1 MPRFDRRQ
9 FLTLAGAL
17 AAAVPFPYGVP
28 YALGATPSPR
38 RGGVL
43 TLLVDPEPP
52 TLLSVA
58 NTAGSTVKTSAKTNE
73 GLLKYGFD
81 LQPQP
86 QLATAW
92 QISPDGL
99 QYRFTLRR
107 GVKWHDGQP
116 FTSEDVAY
124 SIGLLKEVHPRGRG
138 TFANVIEVR
147 TPDEATAIVIL
158 SKPSPYLLRAFD
170 AAESPIV
177 PKHLYQ
183 DTAPQ
188 KIASHPNNNA
198 PVGTGPFRFKE
209 WVRGSHVVYERNP
222 DYWDTGKP
230 YIDTLIVKFIPD
242 PAARAAAFESGA
254 VDLGGESPVPLSDLA
269 RLRENASLTFDSRGY
284 EYSIT
289 QTRIE
294 FNLDHPILGK
304 LPVRQ
309 AIAHAL
315 DRNVIRNTIWYG
327 YANDSPTPIAPGSPF
342 HDPRPTPYPFDPRK
356 AEALLDAAGYPRRAD
371 GKRFALVHDFLP
383 YGDGFKR
390 VADYLKP
397 ALAHVGVDV
406 TIRAQDFPTYIR
418 RVYTDR
424 DFEFTNNSMGNFF
437 DPTAGVQR
445 LYWSQNFRRGVPFS
459 NGSHYANPE
468 VDHLLEAAAVESDPA
483 RRRELFA
490 RFQHIVE
497 DELPDINLVSLKQVT
512 IANTRVQDHTTT
524 ASGLNGS
531 LADVWLRA

>member
-1 MPRFDRRQ
+1 MPRIDRRQ
-9 FLTLAGAL
+9 FLALAGTLTAAL
-17 AAAVPFPYGVP
+17 PFPFGVP
-28 YALGATPSPR
+28 DGFAAELTPR

-81 LQPQP
+81 LRPQP

-92 QISPDGL
+92 QVSTDGL

-107 GVKWHDGQP
+107 GVKWHDGRP
-116 FTSEDVAY
+116 FTSADVAF

-138 TFANVIEVR
+138 TFANVTEVR
-147 TPDEATAIVIL
+147 TPDDATAIVIL
-158 SKPSPYLLRAFD
+158 SKPSPYLLQAFD

-177 PKHLYQ
+177 PAHLYR
-183 DTAPQ
+183 DTPAP
-188 KIASHPNNNA
+188 KIAAHPNNNA
-198 PVGTGPFRFKE
+198 PVGTGPYRFKE
-209 WVRGSHVVYERNP
+209 WVRGSHVIYERNP
-222 DYWDTGKP
+222 DYWDGGKP

-269 RLRENASLTFDSRGY
+269 RLRDNPTLTLDTRGY

-315 DRNVIRNTIWYG
+315 DRKVIRNTIWYG
-327 YANDSPTPIAPGSPF
+327 YADDSPTPIAPGSPF
-342 HDPRPTPYPFDPRK
+342 HDPRPSPYPYDPKK

-397 ALAHVGVDV
+397 ALARVGIDV

-418 RVYTDR
+418 RVYTER

-445 LYWSQNFRRGVPFS
+445 LYWSQNFKRGVPFS
-459 NGSHYANPE
+459 NGAHYTNAE
-468 VDHLLEAAAVESDPA
+468 VDRLLEAAAVEPDA
-483 RRRELFA
+483 AKRRVLFTQ
-490 RFQHIVE
+490 FQHIVE

-512 IANTRVQDHTTT
+512 IANKRVEDHTTT

>member
-1 MPRFDRRQ
+1 
-9 FLTLAGAL
+9 
-17 AAAVPFPYGVP
+17 
-28 YALGATPSPR
+28 
-38 RGGVL
+38 
-43 TLLVDPEPP
+43 
-52 TLLSVA
+52 
-58 NTAGSTVKTSAKTNE
+58 
-73 GLLKYGFD
+73 
-81 LQPQP
+81 
-86 QLATAW
+86 
-92 QISPDGL
+92 
-99 QYRFTLRR
+99 
-107 GVKWHDGQP
+107 
-116 FTSEDVAY
+116 
-124 SIGLLKEVHPRGRG
+124 
-138 TFANVIEVR
+138 
-147 TPDEATAIVIL
+147 VIL